1 MYGCRPHSI
10 LRVPLFTNKRHA
22 PILRVQT
29 EAARPKVKVGGVLAF
44 NDYYIFEW
52 GFLAKKGRWGVYGVV
67 HAVNEFIIRYK
78 GDWELI
84 YYTFSAGGGDGGDLG
99 LRRVR

>member
-1 MYGCRPHSI
+1 M
-10 LRVPLFTNKRHA
+10 LEPLLPNQNHA